1 MLTVTKELRT
11 ETAHRL
17 MDYDGRCSHMHGHS
31 YLWQVTATGPS
42 LSPNGMIV
50 DFKDLKKAMNAVLD
64 PLDHAL
70 VLRNDD
76 PLVRDDIPPQKLF
89 VATNG
94 KEPRMFLWP
103 VNPTAE
109 NFAAWAAEEIQKLVQ
124 EDDLI
129 ITQVRVWETATS
141 YAEWNADLAKMVRDR
156 MYNGEEETYA

>member
-31 YLWQVTATGPS
+31 YLWQVTATGPELTS
-42 LSPNGMIV
+42 NGMIV
-50 DFKDLKKAMNAVLD
+50 DFKDLKKAMNTVLD

-76 PLVRDDIPPQKLF
+76 PLIRDDIPPQKLF

-109 NFAAWAAEEIQKLVQ
+109 NFASWAAEEIQKLLP
-124 EDDLI
+124 EGLI
-129 ITQVRVWETATS
+129 ITHVRVWETATS
-141 YAEWNADLAKMVRDR
+141 YAEWTVDLAKLVREGI
-156 MYNGEEETYA
+156 YSGEEETHA

>member
-31 YLWQVTATGPS
+31 YLWQVTATGPE
-42 LSPNGMIV
+42 LTPNGMVV
-50 DFKDLKKAMNAVLD
+50 DFKDLKRAMNTVLD

-76 PLVRDDIPPQKLF
+76 PLIRDDIPPQKLF
-89 VATNG
+89 AATNG

-103 VNPTAE
+103 INPTAE
-109 NFAAWAAEEIQKLVQ
+109 NFAAWAARDIQKLLP
-124 EDDLI
+124 EG
-129 ITQVRVWETATS
+129 ITVTCIRVWETATS
-141 YAEWNADLAKMVRDR
+141 YAEWNCDLSKLVKEGLYSDWE
-156 MYNGEEETYA
+156 GGPL